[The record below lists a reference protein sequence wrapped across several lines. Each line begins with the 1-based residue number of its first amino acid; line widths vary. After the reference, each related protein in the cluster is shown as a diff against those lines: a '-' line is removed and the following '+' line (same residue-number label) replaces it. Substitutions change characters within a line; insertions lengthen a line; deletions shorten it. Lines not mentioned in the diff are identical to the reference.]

1 MKILAIEREIKGV
14 GENQFQPFLKNEAQR
29 VWELYQDDIIREIYF
44 RDDRTEAILILE
56 CQNVNEATKILSS
69 LPLVKE
75 GLIEFDLIPLK
86 PYPGFSRLF
95 TSE

>member
-1 MKILAIEREIKGV
+1 MKILAIEREINGV

-44 RDDRTEAILILE
+44 RDNRSEAILILE
-56 CQNVNEATKILSS
+56 CQNVNEATKILST

-75 GLIEFDLIPLK
+75 GLIEFELIPLK

>member
-1 MKILAIEREIKGV
+1 MKILAIEREINGV

-44 RDDRTEAILILE
+44 RDNRSEAILIFE
-56 CQNVNEATKILSS
+56 CQNVNEATKILST

-75 GLIEFDLIPLK
+75 GLIEFELIPLK

>member
-14 GENQFQPFLKNEAQR
+14 GETQFQLFLKNEAQR
-29 VWELYQDDIIREIYF
+29 VWELYQDGIIREIYF
-44 RDDRTEAILILE
+44 RDDRSEAILILE
-56 CQNVNEATKILSS
+56 CQNVDEATKILST

-95 TSE
+95 ASE